1 MYRCIYLNL
10 EMPTNRFSDILIK
23 IKTANKSSTCLN
35 KTEIKESVDFLYG
48 VVVGLVIFIV
58 IIFIFLIYILMRIK
72 KLGNSRALQES
83 NSSLK
88 LFLLKI

>member
-1 MYRCIYLNL
+1 MS
-10 EMPTNRFSDILIK
+10 TNRFSDILIK
-23 IKTANKSSTCLN
+23 IKTTNKSSTGLN
-35 KTEIKESVDFLYG
+35 KPEMKESIDFLYG

-83 NSSLK
+83 NNPLK
-88 LFLLKI
+88 LFLLQI

>member
-1 MYRCIYLNL
+1 M
-10 EMPTNRFSDILIK
+10 
-23 IKTANKSSTCLN
+23 
-35 KTEIKESVDFLYG
+35 KESIDFLYG

-83 NSSLK
+83 NNPLK